1 MSDSAIQVIVPDIGD
16 ADGVEVIE
24 FCVQPG
30 DAVAVDDAL
39 IVIESDKASMEI
51 QSTAAGVVASFS
63 VALGDVVTTGQ
74 AVAEIQAAT
83 GGAAEPAE
91 SEAAPAAAEHPTA
104 QELAAKETAP
114 AVADAPA
121 PAAASGSL
129 EVRLPD
135 IGDAGEVVVIE
146 LGAGVGDA
154 VTAEQ
159 MLLVVE
165 SDKASMDIVAPADGV
180 VAEMKV
186 SEGDSVG
193 EDALLVVLSVAQAA
207 GATAPSTTPSDTSA
221 ATAVESQAAPQA
233 EPKASSSAQSP
244 APSAEKTVPI
254 PRAAPAPTLD
264 ASGLAPP
271 PKPAAPPP
279 KGSIIY
285 AGPAVRRMARE
296 LGVDLTQVGGT
307 GARGRIVKDDVSA
320 YVKSA
325 LSAGGARAGASGGAG
340 IPAIPEIDFSKFGE
354 VSVQP
359 MSRILK
365 RGAENL
371 HRSWLN
377 VVHVTQHDEADI
389 TELEAFR
396 KSLKPEVERRGI
408 KITPLA
414 FIAKACAHMLTLHPK
429 FNSSLD
435 GSIENLIHKSYINIG
450 FAVDTPD
457 GLLVPVVRDADKKGV
472 WELAQEINELATK
485 ARDKKLSP
493 KDLQGGTF
501 SISSLGSLGGTGFTP
516 IVNAPE
522 VAILG
527 VAKLAMKPQWDGA
540 AFVPRKMLPLSL
552 SYDHRAING
561 AEAGRFATE
570 LCALLSDMRRTIL

>member
-1 MSDSAIQVIVPDIGD
+1 MSNSAIPVVVPDIGD

-30 DAVAVDDAL
+30 DTVAVDDAL

-51 QSTAAGVVASFS
+51 QSTANGVVESFL
-63 VALGDVVTTGQ
+63 VALGDVVVSGQ
-74 AVAEIQAAT
+74 SVALIAASAA
-83 GGAAEPAE
+83 GGASDAETIAPETKAPETKAPEPAVPE
-91 SEAAPAAAEHPTA
+91 QQTEMVNVSPPSAETS
-104 QELAAKETAP
+104 T
-114 AVADAPA
+114 
-121 PAAASGSL
+121 L

-146 LGAGVGDA
+146 LGAAVGDS

-165 SDKASMDIVAPADGV
+165 SDKASMDIVAPSDGV
-180 VAEMKV
+180 VAQLVV

-193 EDALLVVLSVAQAA
+193 EDALLAVLDVA
-207 GATAPSTTPSDTSA
+207 TSS
-221 ATAVESQAAPQA
+221 ES
-233 EPKASSSAQSP
+233 
-244 APSAEKTVPI
+244 
-254 PRAAPAPTLD
+254 APAPAATSAPAPAATSAPKVESAAPVPVTD

-271 PKPAAPPP
+271 PKPAAVPA
-279 KGSIIY
+279 KSGLVY

-296 LGVDLTQVGGT
+296 LGVDLPKVTGT
-307 GARGRIVKDDVSA
+307 GARGRIVKDDVNLF
-320 YVKSA
+320 VKSA
-325 LSAGGARAGASGGAG
+325 LASGSGAAPGGSTGAG
-340 IPAIPEIDFSKFGE
+340 IPAVPEIDFSKFGE
-354 VSVQP
+354 VTTVP

-365 RGAENL
+365 RGAGNL

-389 TELEAFR
+389 TELESFR
-396 KSLKPEVERRGI
+396 KALKPEGERRGV

-414 FIAKACAHMLTLHPK
+414 FIAKACAQLLVEFPK
-429 FNSSLD
+429 FNASLD
-435 GSIENLIHKSYINIG
+435 PAIENLLMKGYINIG

-457 GLLVPVVRDADKKGV
+457 GLLVPVVRDADKKGI
-472 WELAQEINELATK
+472 WELADEINELAAK
-485 ARDKKLSP
+485 ARDKKLTP
-493 KDLQGGTF
+493 NDLQGGSF
-501 SISSLGSLGGTGFTP
+501 SISSLGSIGGTGFTP

-527 VAKLAMKPQWDGA
+527 VAKLAMKPQWDGEK
-540 AFVPRKMLPLSL
+540 FVPRKMLPLSL

-561 AEAGRFATE
+561 AEAGRFVTQ
-570 LCALLSDMRRTIL
+570 LCAVLEDMRRALL

>member
-1 MSDSAIQVIVPDIGD
+1 MSNSPEQVIVPDIGD

-30 DAVAVDDAL
+30 DVVALDDAL
-39 IVIESDKASMEI
+39 LVIESDKASMEI
-51 QSTAAGVVASFS
+51 QATVAGVVASFS
-63 VALGDVVTTGQ
+63 VAIGDVVTTGQ
-74 AVAEIQAAT
+74 AVAEIQAAA
-83 GGAAEPAE
+83 GAGSASAVASPTVETE
-91 SEAAPAAAEHPTA
+91 SEAAPVAEPVSVAPSAANTA
-104 QELAAKETAP
+104 DSAGP
-114 AVADAPA
+114 P
-121 PAAASGSL
+121 GSV

-146 LGAGVGDA
+146 LGASVGDA
-154 VTAEQ
+154 VQAEQ

-165 SDKASMDIVAPADGV
+165 SDKASMDIVAPSDGV
-180 VAEMKV
+180 VAELKV

-193 EDALLVVLSVAQAA
+193 EDALLAILSVSETASGQASS
-207 GATAPSTTPSDTSA
+207 ATETKASEQKPA
-221 ATAVESQAAPQA
+221 AAPEDQA
-233 EPKASSSAQSP
+233 SAQKAVP
-244 APSAEKTVPI
+244 AEKAAPVPK
-254 PRAAPAPTLD
+254 AAPAPIVD

-271 PKPAAPPP
+271 PQPAAPPP
-279 KGSIIY
+279 KGKIVY

-296 LGVDLTQVGGT
+296 LGVDLAKVEGT
-307 GARGRIVKDDVSA
+307 GARGRIVKDDVSLF
-320 YVKSA
+320 VKSA
-325 LSAGGARAGASGGAG
+325 LTGGPGGGHAGGTSGGAG
-340 IPAIPEIDFSKFGE
+340 IPAVPEIDFAKFGD
-354 VSVQP
+354 VSVVP

-365 RGAENL
+365 RGANNL

-377 VVHVTQHDEADI
+377 VVHVTQHDEADV
-389 TELEAFR
+389 TELEEFR
-396 KSLKPEVERRGI
+396 KSLKPEGERRGV

-414 FIAKACAHMLTLHPK
+414 FIAKACAHLLAQHPK

-435 GSIENLIHKSYINIG
+435 GGTENLIYKSFINIG

-472 WELAQEINELATK
+472 WELAEEINELAAK

-527 VAKLAMKPQWDGA
+527 VAKLAMKPQWDGS
-540 AFVPRKMLPLSL
+540 AFVPRKMLPISL
-552 SYDHRAING
+552 SYNHRAING

-570 LCALLSDMRRTIL
+570 LCALLSDMRRVML

>member
-1 MSDSAIQVIVPDIGD
+1 MSNSAIPVVVPDIGD

-30 DAVAVDDAL
+30 DTVAVDDAL

-51 QSTAAGVVASFS
+51 QSTVDGVIESFS
-63 VALGDVVTTGQ
+63 VALGDVVTSGQ
-74 AVAEIQAAT
+74 SVAFVVATAGGDTSAANQSQ
-83 GGAAEPAE
+83 GAE
-91 SEAAPAAAEHPTA
+91 SQVPEPKAPESTDTGPAAVEQQT
-104 QELAAKETAP
+104 ETVETTP
-114 AVADAPA
+114 P
-121 PAAASGSL
+121 STESSTL

-146 LGAGVGDA
+146 LGAAVGDS

-180 VAEMKV
+180 IDQLAV
-186 SEGDSVG
+186 SEGYSVG
-193 EDALLVVLSVAQAA
+193 EDALLAVLSVASSSESAQAPA
-207 GATAPSTTPSDTSA
+207 AASAPNVEPPA
-221 ATAVESQAAPQA
+221 ADA
-233 EPKASSSAQSP
+233 SAQSP
-244 APSAEKTVPI
+244 APASV
-254 PRAAPAPTLD
+254 RD

-271 PKPAAPPP
+271 PKPAAAPA
-279 KGSIIY
+279 KSGLVY

-296 LGVDLTQVGGT
+296 LGVDLQRVSGT
-307 GARGRIVKDDVSA
+307 GARGRIVKDDVNLF
-320 YVKSA
+320 VKSA
-325 LSAGGARAGASGGAG
+325 LAGGGGAAPGGAAGQG
-340 IPAIPEIDFSKFGE
+340 IPAVPEIDFSKFGE
-354 VSVQP
+354 VTSVP

-389 TELEAFR
+389 TELEKFR
-396 KSLKPEVERRGI
+396 KALKPEGERRGV

-414 FIAKACAHMLTLHPK
+414 FIAKACAQLLVEFPK
-429 FNSSLD
+429 FNASLD
-435 GSIENLIHKSYINIG
+435 PAIENLLMKGYINIG

-457 GLLVPVVRDADKKGV
+457 GLLVPVVRDADKKGI
-472 WELAQEINELATK
+472 WELADEINELAAK
-485 ARDKKLSP
+485 ARDKKLTP

-501 SISSLGSLGGTGFTP
+501 SISSLGSIGGTGFTP

-527 VAKLAMKPQWDGA
+527 VAKLATKPQWNGET
-540 AFVPRKMLPLSL
+540 FVPRKMLPLSL

-561 AEAGRFATE
+561 AEAGRFVTQ
-570 LCALLSDMRRTIL
+570 LCAVLEDMRRALL

>member
-1 MSDSAIQVIVPDIGD
+1 MSNSAIPVVVPDIGD

-30 DAVAVDDAL
+30 DTVAVDDAL

-51 QSTAAGVVASFS
+51 QSTANGVVESFL
-63 VALGDVVTTGQ
+63 VALGDVVVSGQ
-74 AVAEIQAAT
+74 SVALIAASAA
-83 GGAAEPAE
+83 GGASDAETTAPETKAPETKAPEPAVPE
-91 SEAAPAAAEHPTA
+91 QQTEMVNVSPPSAETS
-104 QELAAKETAP
+104 T
-114 AVADAPA
+114 
-121 PAAASGSL
+121 L

-146 LGAGVGDA
+146 LGAAVGDS

-165 SDKASMDIVAPADGV
+165 SDKASMDIVAPSDGV
-180 VAEMKV
+180 VAQLVV

-193 EDALLVVLSVAQAA
+193 EDALLAVLDVA
-207 GATAPSTTPSDTSA
+207 TSS
-221 ATAVESQAAPQA
+221 ES
-233 EPKASSSAQSP
+233 
-244 APSAEKTVPI
+244 
-254 PRAAPAPTLD
+254 APAPAATSAPAPAATSAPKVESAAPVPVTD

-271 PKPAAPPP
+271 PKPAAVPA
-279 KGSIIY
+279 KSGLVY

-296 LGVDLTQVGGT
+296 LGVDLPKVTGT
-307 GARGRIVKDDVSA
+307 GARGRIVKDDVNLF
-320 YVKSA
+320 VKSA
-325 LSAGGARAGASGGAG
+325 LASGSGAAPGGSTGAG
-340 IPAIPEIDFSKFGE
+340 IPAVPEIDFSKFGE
-354 VSVQP
+354 VTTVP

-365 RGAENL
+365 RGAGNL

-389 TELEAFR
+389 TELESFR
-396 KSLKPEVERRGI
+396 KALKPEGERRGV

-414 FIAKACAHMLTLHPK
+414 FIAKACAQLLVEFPK
-429 FNSSLD
+429 FNASLD
-435 GSIENLIHKSYINIG
+435 PAIENLLMKGYINIG

-457 GLLVPVVRDADKKGV
+457 GLLVPVVRDADKKGI
-472 WELAQEINELATK
+472 WELADEINELAAK
-485 ARDKKLSP
+485 ARDKKLTP
-493 KDLQGGTF
+493 NDLQGGSF
-501 SISSLGSLGGTGFTP
+501 SISSLGSIGGTGFTP

-527 VAKLAMKPQWDGA
+527 VAKLAMKPQWDGEK
-540 AFVPRKMLPLSL
+540 FVPRKMLPLSL

-561 AEAGRFATE
+561 AEAGRFVTQ
-570 LCALLSDMRRTIL
+570 LCAVLEDMRRALL

>member
-51 QSTAAGVVASFS
+51 QSTAAGVVTSFS

-74 AVAEIQAAT
+74 AVAEIQAAA
-83 GGAAEPAE
+83 GVGAPEPAE
-91 SEAAPAAAEHPTA
+91 SEAVPVVAA
-104 QELAAKETAP
+104 QELAPEQPSAQ
-114 AVADAPA
+114 AV
-121 PAAASGSL
+121 PAASDTQEMAGASGSV

-146 LGAGVGDA
+146 LGAGVGDT

-180 VAEMKV
+180 VAELNV

-193 EDALLVVLSVAQAA
+193 ENALLAVLIVAQAEGTPA
-207 GATAPSTTPSDTSA
+207 QPATPSKT
-221 ATAVESQAAPQA
+221 VAAPPVDA
-233 EPKASSSAQSP
+233 P
-244 APSAEKTVPI
+244 AAPRTEKTDPR
-254 PRAAPAPTLD
+254 PRAAPAPTVD

-271 PKPAAPPP
+271 PKPSAPPA
-279 KGSIIY
+279 KGSIVY

-307 GARGRIVKDDVSA
+307 GARGRIVKDDVSL

-325 LSAGGARAGASGGAG
+325 LSAGSAGASSSSGGAG
-340 IPAIPEIDFSKFGE
+340 IPAIPEVDFSKFGD
-354 VSVQP
+354 VSVEP

-389 TELEAFR
+389 TELEDFR
-396 KSLKPEVERRGI
+396 KSLKPEGERRGV

-414 FIAKACAHMLTLHPK
+414 FIAKACAHMLTQHPK

-435 GSIENLIHKSYINIG
+435 GSIENLIYKSYINIG

-472 WELAQEINELATK
+472 WELAEEINELAGK

-527 VAKLAMKPQWDGA
+527 VAKLAMKPQWDGE

-561 AEAGRFATE
+561 AEAGRFATQ
-570 LCALLSDMRRTIL
+570 LCTLLSDMRRLML

>member
-1 MSDSAIQVIVPDIGD
+1 MSNSTKQVTVPDIGD

-30 DAVAVDDAL
+30 DVVALDDAL
-39 IVIESDKASMEI
+39 LVIESDKASMEI
-51 QSTAAGVVASFS
+51 QSTVAGVVASFS

-74 AVAEIQAAT
+74 AVAEIQAADS
-83 GGAAEPAE
+83 AEAP
-91 SEAAPAAAEHPTA
+91 SPAAIEPVASEPVTK
-104 QELAAKETAP
+104 QETPEP
-114 AVADAPA
+114 
-121 PAAASGSL
+121 PAATQSPADTSGAGTAAAGPV

-146 LGAGVGDA
+146 LGVSAGDSVQ
-154 VTAEQ
+154 AEQ

-165 SDKASMDIVAPADGV
+165 SDKASMDIVAPVDGV
-180 VAEMKV
+180 VAELKI

-193 EDALLVVLSVAQAA
+193 EDALLVVLNATQAA
-207 GATAPSTTPSDTSA
+207 AAPAQPAAPVQAPQSSQAPSQTQASPQPPVQPAGADNSTP
-221 ATAVESQAAPQA
+221 
-233 EPKASSSAQSP
+233 AQ
-244 APSAEKTVPI
+244 K
-254 PRAAPAPTLD
+254 AAPAPTMD

-271 PKPAAPPP
+271 PQPSAPPP
-279 KGSIIY
+279 KGNIVY

-296 LGVDLTQVGGT
+296 LGVDLTKMAGT
-307 GARGRIVKDDVSA
+307 GARGRIVKDDVSL
-320 YVKSA
+320 YVKSV
-325 LSAGGARAGASGGAG
+325 LTGGSAGGVSSGAG
-340 IPAIPEIDFSKFGE
+340 IPSIPEIDFAKFGD
-354 VSVQP
+354 VSVVP

-365 RGAENL
+365 RGADNL

-389 TELEAFR
+389 TELEEFR
-396 KSLKPEVERRGI
+396 KSLKPEGERRGV

-435 GSIENLIHKSYINIG
+435 GGIENLIQKSYINIG

-472 WELAQEINELATK
+472 WELAEEINELATK

-527 VAKLAMKPQWDGA
+527 VAKLAMKPQWDGST
-540 AFVPRKMLPLSL
+540 FVPRKMLPISL

-570 LCALLSDMRRTIL
+570 LCALLGDMRRAML